1 MAWYNKNRI
10 KVKELEEK
18 NNILSNN
25 CKILEEDINTLCEW
39 LTNDCLENLDLKIK
53 NARLQ
58 LINTFYQIKIK
69 KEIEYTNNF
78 ITHELNDLCNNI
90 DKINEKFVADATY
103 YSKEIDKSKQKL
115 KQLKAQ
121 IIEFDDELLYQNF
134 GLYTPIY
141 NLMTSSLYKQQI
153 TKCRDKQK
161 QMVKNKTAATCSTSW
176 TVNNSVREGRKMVN
190 QSIKLLIRCFN
201 DECDALISK
210 VKFNN
215 YDSIKKRI
223 ERSFNLLN
231 ELNSSQMITLNYNYL
246 LLKLEELALCYEYE
260 QKKNQEKEELRAKKE
275 EEREQAKLIKE
286 IEEARKKIKKEQNHY
301 MTQLKYLNDQI
312 DIEVNKER
320 LEFLLQKKADVENNL
335 IDLDKALKDVDYREA
350 NQKAGYVYVI
360 SNIGAFG
367 ENVYKIGMTR
377 RLNPQER
384 IDELGGASVPFKFDI
399 HALIFS
405 DDAPSLETS
414 LHRAFDDKKVNM
426 ANNRKEFFNVTLD
439 EIKKVINDNYDK
451 TVDFVDVPSAQQY
464 RESLKMKEKIEQ
476 I

>member
-18 NNILSNN
+18 NDILSNN
-25 CKILEEDINTLCEW
+25 CKALQEDIETLYGW
-39 LTNDCLENLDLKIK
+39 LTNDCVENSDLKIK
-53 NARLQ
+53 NARLR
-58 LINTFYQIKIK
+58 LINILTQIKNK

-78 ITHELNDLCNNI
+78 ITHELNDLCNHI
-90 DKINEKFVADATY
+90 DKIKERFATDTNY
-103 YSKEIDKSKQKL
+103 YNKKIEESKQQL
-115 KQLKAQ
+115 QQLKDQ

-141 NLMTSSLYKQQI
+141 NLMSSSLYKQRI
-153 TKCRDKQK
+153 TKCREKQK
-161 QMVKNKTAATCSTSW
+161 QMIKNKTAAICSTSW
-176 TVNNSVREGRKMVN
+176 TVNNSIREGKKMVN

-201 DECDALISK
+201 NECDTLISK

-223 ERSFNLLN
+223 KRSFDLLN
-231 ELNSSQMITLNYNYL
+231 ELNSSQLITLNYYYL

-286 IEEARKKIKKEQNHY
+286 IEEARKKIKKEQTHY
-301 MTQLKYLNDQI
+301 TTQLKYLNDQI
-312 DIEVNKER
+312 DIEINKER

-350 NQKAGYVYVI
+350 NQKAGYVYII

-384 IDELGGASVPFKFDI
+384 IDELGGASVPFKFDV

-405 DDAPSLETS
+405 DDAPSLEAS
-414 LHRAFDDKKVNM
+414 LHRAFDNKKVNM

-464 RESLKMKEKIEQ
+464 RESLKIKEKIE
-476 I
+476 

>member
-18 NNILSNN
+18 NNILSNK

-103 YSKEIDKSKQKL
+103 YSKEIDKSKQQL
-115 KQLKAQ
+115 KQLKVQ

-246 LLKLEELALCYEYE
+246 LLKLEELALCYEDE
-260 QKKNQEKEELRAKKE
+260 QKKNQEK

>member
-103 YSKEIDKSKQKL
+103 YSKEIDKSKQQL
-115 KQLKAQ
+115 KQLKVQ